1 MKLKKNLAI
10 KEVKGKIKINELHK
24 IYNLVKEENFKSIL
38 SHLNENLIK
47 KYLRI
52 VANYNESYIYVL
64 KKKNI
69 IIGYAIY
76 FINDADIIQKFYSF
90 KFEIFKHLFFNLKIL
105 VILNIFLAVTRLDLI
120 FLGTKKKNKIR
131 KNYLNLNLLAINKK
145 FQSRGYGNYLI
156 AYPVKQIRR
165 KNIKINKIICE
176 APSKRVLRFYI
187 KNNFKIVGKKLRI
200 FKNFYILQKHI

>member
-1 MKLKKNLAI
+1 MKLKKNLVI
-10 KEVKGKIKINELHK
+10 KEIKGKIKKNELRK
-24 IYNLVKEENFKSIL
+24 IYDLIKEENFKSIL
-38 SHLNENLIK
+38 SHLNKNLIK

-52 VANYNESYIYVL
+52 VANYNGSYIYVL

-76 FINDADIIQKFYSF
+76 FINEADIIKKFYSL

-145 FQSRGYGNYLI
+145 YQSKGYGNYLI
-156 AYPVKQIRR
+156 VHPAKQIRG

-176 APSKRVLRFYI
+176 APSKRVLKFYI
-187 KNNFKIVGKKLRI
+187 KNHFKIVGKKLRM

>member
-1 MKLKKNLAI
+1 MKLKKNLVI

-76 FINDADIIQKFYSF
+76 FINDTDIIKKFYSF
-90 KFEIFKHLFFNLKIL
+90 KFEIFKYLFFNLKIL

-145 FQSRGYGNYLI
+145 YQSRGYGNYLI
-156 AYPVKQIRR
+156 TYPVKQIRR

-187 KNNFKIVGKKLRI
+187 KNNFKIIGKKLRI

>member
-1 MKLKKNLAI
+1 MKLKKNLVI

-24 IYNLVKEENFKSIL
+24 IYNLIKEENFKSIL

>member
-1 MKLKKNLAI
+1 MKLKKNLVI

-24 IYNLVKEENFKSIL
+24 IYNLIKEENFKSIL

-64 KKKNI
+64 KKKNV

-76 FINDADIIQKFYSF
+76 FINDTGIIKKFYSF
-90 KFEIFKHLFFNLKIL
+90 KFEIFKHLLFNLKIL

-120 FLGTKKKNKIR
+120 FLDTKRKNKIR

-145 FQSRGYGNYLI
+145 YQSRGYGNYLI
-156 AYPVKQIRR
+156 AYSVKQIRR

>member
-1 MKLKKNLAI
+1 MKLKKNLVI

-24 IYNLVKEENFKSIL
+24 IYNLIKEENFKSIL

-120 FLGTKKKNKIR
+120 FLDTKRKNKIR

-145 FQSRGYGNYLI
+145 YQSRGYGNYLI

>member
-1 MKLKKNLAI
+1 MKLKKNLVI

-52 VANYNESYIYVL
+52 IANYNGSYIYVL

-76 FINDADIIQKFYSF
+76 FINDTDIIKKFYSF
-90 KFEIFKHLFFNLKIL
+90 KFEIFKDLFFNLKIL

-131 KNYLNLNLLAINKK
+131 KNYLTLNLLAINKK
-145 FQSRGYGNYLI
+145 YQSKGYGNYLI
-156 AYPVKQIRR
+156 VHPVKQIRV

-176 APSKRVLRFYI
+176 APSERVLRFYI
-187 KNNFKIVGKKLRI
+187 KNNFKIIGKKLRM

>member
-1 MKLKKNLAI
+1 MKLKKNLII
-10 KEVKGKIKINELHK
+10 KEVKGKIKKNELNE
-24 IYNLVKEENFKSIL
+24 IYGLIKEENFKSIL

-52 VANYNESYIYVL
+52 VANYEESYIYVL

-76 FINDADIIQKFYSF
+76 FINEADIIKKFHSL

-120 FLGTKKKNKIR
+120 LLETKKKNRIR

-145 FQSRGYGNYLI
+145 YQSKGYGNYLI
-156 AYPVKQIRR
+156 AHAVKQIRG
-165 KNIKINKIICE
+165 KKIKINKVICE
-176 APSKRVLRFYI
+176 APSERVLRFYI
-187 KNNFKIVGKKLRI
+187 KNNFKIIGKKLRM

>member
-1 MKLKKNLAI
+1 MKLKKNLVI

-76 FINDADIIQKFYSF
+76 FINDTDIIKKFYSF
-90 KFEIFKHLFFNLKIL
+90 KFEIFKDLFFNLKIL

-120 FLGTKKKNKIR
+120 LLEKKKKNRLK

-145 FQSRGYGNYLI
+145 YQSKGYGNYLI
-156 AYPVKQIRR
+156 VHPVKQIRV

-176 APSKRVLRFYI
+176 APSERVLRFYI
-187 KNNFKIVGKKLRI
+187 KNNFKIVGKKLRM

>member
-1 MKLKKNLAI
+1 MKLKKNLII
-10 KEVKGKIKINELHK
+10 KEVKGKIKKNELNE
-24 IYNLVKEENFKSIL
+24 IYGLIKEENFKSIL

-52 VANYNESYIYVL
+52 VANYEESYIYVL

-76 FINDADIIQKFYSF
+76 FINEADIIKKFHSL

-120 FLGTKKKNKIR
+120 LLETKKKK
-131 KNYLNLNLLAINKK
+131 
-145 FQSRGYGNYLI
+145 
-156 AYPVKQIRR
+156 
-165 KNIKINKIICE
+165 
-176 APSKRVLRFYI
+176 
-187 KNNFKIVGKKLRI
+187 
-200 FKNFYILQKHI
+200 